1 MGHLYALMDYA
12 KEAGVEHCFVHGI
25 LDGEDAPTGVY
36 GLVIEFIS
44 RGSELAKEL
53 EDRIDEKEYGHI
65 GSIAGRSGILDIKDS
80 LTTLEKYFKV
90 LAFGENLVTLAASEY
105 IQIRYDISF
114 QVLSNGFLTNSN

>member
-44 RGSELAKEL
+44 RGLELAKEL